1 MTASGVGHD
10 WGFKR
15 PGLSATG
22 NNSDIPPQ
30 TIEFRFKPAVK
41 NSMLLTTQ
49 FNAMYGWPSTDD
61 RIRSQI
67 ALEYTGSYSGSTDY
81 GRIVFSHGAAHS
93 PDLSGGRPATGSTD
107 WLPLYDGDF
116 WNLRW
121 FWTAT
126 GSGAGIYNRTTN
138 LNTTYNIQVQKAS
151 DYITGKIIHQSRRFR
166 TRDI

>member
-1 MTASGVGHD
+1 MKKKIPISYGIPQSVLSIREYGGPKIEGDAPALIEDRFSYALQFNSGSYNGHQSPQILFSNRDYDTVMTASGVGHD

-49 FNAMYGWPSTDD
+49 FNAMNGWPSTDD

-67 ALEYTGSYSGSTDY
+67 ALEYTSSYSGSADY
-81 GRIVFSHGAAHS
+81 GNA
-93 PDLSGGRPATGSTD
+93 PDQADP
-107 WLPLYDGDF
+107 
-116 WNLRW
+116 
-121 FWTAT
+121 
-126 GSGAGIYNRTTN
+126 
-138 LNTTYNIQVQKAS
+138 
-151 DYITGKIIHQSRRFR
+151 RR
-166 TRDI
+166 